1 MLTLKDQKGTVI
13 VLFALTL
20 TVILGFTA
28 LAIDIGDL
36 YVRRNELQN
45 AADAAA
51 LAGALLLP
59 DTTAAGYRAIEVAN
73 KNMSGNV
80 LNPGDIRF
88 GKWNFITRT
97 LDSGTPADA
106 IECIT
111 RRSIN
116 HYYAGVLGVSQSD
129 VSALATAIAIQPPG
143 TGNCWNNGVEACGEV
158 GMGQGIQLDEYCV
171 YGKEGVTVGQG
182 PHLING
188 SLLGAL
194 KEGSILTGQGPEC
207 DAGRWVDCLF
217 YGPLEEECRL
227 AYNVMD
233 LINDIKRRTY
243 RPPGIKNVVE
253 VDSLPSSLSNG
264 TAYIVNGNVN
274 IGQGYRVNN
283 VIIAALGN
291 VNWGQGGSVIN
302 TGSPTSSP
310 AIGIFATG
318 NMNFGQGARVKGAH
332 LIVGGNLK
340 IGQGILGLDASIQV
354 AGDAY
359 FGQGPNFDSTWPG
372 FDAIDWGSETGSNL
386 VVKLVD

>member
-13 VLFALTL
+13 VLFAVTL
-20 TVILGFTA
+20 TALFGFTA

-36 YVRRNELQN
+36 YVGRNELQN

-59 DTTAAGYRAIEVAN
+59 DTTAAGNRAIEVAN
-73 KNMSGNV
+73 NNMNGNV
-80 LNPGDIRF
+80 LNSGDIRF

-97 LDSGTPADA
+97 LDSGTPADV
-106 IECIT
+106 IECVT
-111 RRSIN
+111 RQSRK
-116 HYYAGVLGVSQSD
+116 HFFAGVLGINQSD

-143 TGNCWNNGVEACGEV
+143 TGNCWNNGVEACGKV
-158 GMGQGIQLDEYCV
+158 RMGQGIRIDEYCV

-182 PHLING
+182 PHLTNG
-188 SLLGAL
+188 SLLGAW
-194 KEGSILTGQGPEC
+194 KEGSIHAGQGPRC

-217 YGPLEEECRL
+217 YGPLDEECRL
-227 AYNVMD
+227 AHNVGD
-233 LINDIKRRTY
+233 LINDIKRRAY

-253 VDSLPSSLSNG
+253 VDSLPSNLSNG

-291 VNWGQGGSVIN
+291 VNWGQGGAVIN

-310 AIGIFATG
+310 AIGIYATG
-318 NMNFGQGARVKGAH
+318 NMNFGQGTRVEGAH
-332 LIVGGNLK
+332 LIAGGILT
-340 IGQGILGLDASIQV
+340 IGQGVRGLDASIQV

-359 FGQGPNFDSTWPG
+359 LGQGPNFDSTWPG
-372 FDAIDWGSETGSNL
+372 FDSIDWGSETGSAP

>member
-20 TVILGFTA
+20 TVLLGFTA
-28 LAIDIGDL
+28 LAIDINDL

-45 AADAAA
+45 ASDAAA

-59 DTTAAGYRAIEVAN
+59 DTTAASYSAIEVAN
-73 KNMSGNV
+73 KNMNGNV

-97 LDSGTPADA
+97 LDSDIPVDA
-106 IECIT
+106 IECVT
-111 RRSIN
+111 RQSKK
-116 HYYAGVLGVSQSD
+116 HYFAVVLGISQSD
-129 VSALATAIAIQPPG
+129 VSASATAIAIQPPG
-143 TGNCWNNGVEACGEV
+143 TGNCWNNGLEACGEV
-158 GMGQGIQLDEYCV
+158 GIGQGILLDEYCV

-182 PHLING
+182 PLLING

-194 KEGSILTGQGPEC
+194 NEGSIHTGQGPQC
-207 DAGRWVDCLF
+207 DAGRWEDCLF
-217 YGPLEEECRL
+217 YGPLDEECRL
-227 AYNVMD
+227 ANKVGD
-233 LINDIKRRTY
+233 FINDIKRRIY
-243 RPPGIKNVVE
+243 RPPGIKNVLE
-253 VDSLPSSLSNG
+253 VDSLPSHLSNG

-283 VIIAALGN
+283 VIIASLGN
-291 VNWGQGGSVIN
+291 ITWGQGGEVIN
-302 TGSPTSSP
+302 TGSPSSSP
-310 AIGIFATG
+310 AIGIYATG
-318 NMNFGQGARVKGAH
+318 NMNFGQGTRVKGAH
-332 LIVGGNLK
+332 LIAGGNLS

-359 FGQGPNFDSTWPG
+359 VGQGPNYHSTWSGFDS
-372 FDAIDWGSETGSNL
+372 IDWGNETSSNL